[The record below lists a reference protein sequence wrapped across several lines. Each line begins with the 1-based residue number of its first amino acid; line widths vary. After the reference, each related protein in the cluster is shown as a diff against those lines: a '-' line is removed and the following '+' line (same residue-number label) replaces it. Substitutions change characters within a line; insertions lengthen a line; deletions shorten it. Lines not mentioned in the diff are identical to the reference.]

1 VVSVQSGRES
11 LMVVAA
17 RNAVAIAAISFLVLC
32 FGDAAHS
39 QNATPAKI
47 LAISEGEA
55 GSARGPG
62 SCGTEM
68 KTEAARQRFNFAG
81 APYLGRPATDPRHD
95 PCGNIGT
102 PAGGFSSE
110 DERIQRALLALGK
123 QGETISRVRDQVLNI
138 LETENSCTAWFQ
150 EADADPAGT
159 FRSVDFALEENG
171 PSYIFAKKETGQDEI
186 FKHPR
191 VASSTQNTGR
201 NTTIRLNANGAFFK
215 RASAVLEQDRKGG
228 PLQPGGMHELR
239 VASYVGNSAPAQIT
253 ALLHEFGHIIGRLPE
268 DDDSW
273 DGQSAR
279 NTAEVLRHCRS
290 EIRSAARKPPRRPG
304 TYGQE
309 KTSPF

>member
-1 VVSVQSGRES
+1 
-11 LMVVAA
+11 MVVAA
-17 RNAVAIAAISFLVLC
+17 KNAVAIAAVFSLVLC

-39 QNATPAKI
+39 QSATPAKI
-47 LAISEGEA
+47 LAVSEDEA
-55 GSARGPG
+55 GSVRGPG
-62 SCGTEM
+62 SCGAEM
-68 KTEAARQRFNFAG
+68 KIEAARQRFNSAR
-81 APYLGRPATDPRHD
+81 APYLGRRATDSRHD
-95 PCGNIGT
+95 PCESIGT
-102 PAGGFSSE
+102 PAAGLSSE

-138 LETENSCTAWFQ
+138 LQTENGCTAWFQ
-150 EADADPAGT
+150 EADPDPAGT
-159 FRSVDFALEENG
+159 FRSVDFVLEENG
-171 PSYIFAKKETGQDEI
+171 PSYIFAKKEIGQTEI

-201 NTTIRLNANGAFFK
+201 NTTILLNANGAFFK

-239 VASYVGNSAPAQIT
+239 VASYAGNSAPAQIT
-253 ALLHEFGHIIGRLPE
+253 ALLHEFGHIVGRLPE

-290 EIRSAARKPPRRPG
+290 EIRSTARKPPRPSG
-304 TYGQE
+304 THGQE
-309 KTSPF
+309 TASPF